1 MNLTNKLAGTCQISE
16 TPQPQ
21 VGSTGKSAC
30 ATPGYKG
37 TLTPARTTWVG
48 SASATRP
55 REARAGVRV
64 SPLSGACRLRGPMSH
79 GFRRGL
85 HYAAPSRGWVKHGG
99 RPQVFEP
106 LRLPQGMGTNA
117 CAAPAAWKA
126 ALRKRQKRHSSR
138 DSVKRRK
145 LQISMTFAATA

>member
-37 TLTPARTTWVG
+37 TLTPARTTLLG
-48 SASATRP
+48 SASATRT

-106 LRLPQGMGTNA
+106 LRLPQGTETNA
-117 CAAPAAWKA
+117 CAAPTSWKPTSRIQSQMHIA
-126 ALRKRQKRHSSR
+126 PPLVIQK
-138 DSVKRRK
+138 K
-145 LQISMTFAATA
+145 LMMSMTCASR